1 MCKDSAQPTQNIGK
15 KLGIYSNLCTYVN
28 NILISGIVSHV
39 IVRTFYYNFPL
50 PRITNI
56 YLLYSQLYRFYTLP
70 TTTTTLINNRRIA

>member
-15 KLGIYSNLCTYVN
+15 KLGIYSNLYTYIHNV
-28 NILISGIVSHV
+28 LISGIVSHV

-56 YLLYSQLYRFYTLP
+56 YLLYNQLYRFYTLP